1 MILHC
6 FLVLGVAHIETSNQV
21 STWLV
26 VKGWF
31 MSSLLRSGR
40 IYVEAILLF
49 KNAKVINKSFEHSY
63 VVGTRMLVEITWN
76 KKQAN

>member
-1 MILHC
+1 
-6 FLVLGVAHIETSNQV
+6 
-21 STWLV
+21 
-26 VKGWF
+26 

-63 VVGTRMLVEITWN
+63 VVGTRMLVEIT
-76 KKQAN
+76 